1 MIGTLQTKLEAVTA
15 VLVFSEKDLDF
26 RTDPWSWTIVTKS
39 VGFFLLG
46 LQNINLSI
54 AVPENDGTGKSSI
67 LRTPT

>member
-39 VGFFLLG
+39 VGFFYL
-46 LQNINLSI
+46 
-54 AVPENDGTGKSSI
+54 ACKT
-67 LRTPT
+67 